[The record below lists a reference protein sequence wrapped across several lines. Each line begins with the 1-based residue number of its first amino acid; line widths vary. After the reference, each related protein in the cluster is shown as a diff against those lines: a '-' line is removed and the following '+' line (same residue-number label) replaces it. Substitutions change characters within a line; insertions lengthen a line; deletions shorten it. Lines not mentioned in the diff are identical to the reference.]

1 LIITVQNELVGG
13 VISMKKL
20 AIVLL
25 IVSVVGTAYAAGEAV
40 GTANGNAAGE
50 NESVVELVDKA
61 VELFPSKGKDYTMK
75 LINASTGPLRKG
87 TLYVYAVDFKGQM
100 LGHPVQPELR
110 GQNQWELKD
119 AKGKT
124 FIQELVKLAQEQ
136 GQGWYEY
143 WWIRVNESAPTL
155 KKTYVKKVPG
165 EDIFVAA
172 GYYVK

>member
-1 LIITVQNELVGG
+1 
-13 VISMKKL
+13 MKKL
-20 AIVLL
+20 ALVLLL

-40 GTANGNAAGE
+40 GTANGNGAE
-50 NESVVELVDKA
+50 NESVVELVDRA
-61 VELFPSKGKDYTMK
+61 VEMFPSKGKDYTMK
-75 LINASTGPLRKG
+75 LINASAGPLRKG

-124 FIQELVKLAQEQ
+124 FIQEIIKLAQEQ

-143 WWIRVNESAPTL
+143 WWIRVSDSAPTL
-155 KKTYVKKVPG
+155 KKTYIKKVPG
-165 EDIFVAA
+165 EEILVAA
-172 GYYVK
+172 GLLR